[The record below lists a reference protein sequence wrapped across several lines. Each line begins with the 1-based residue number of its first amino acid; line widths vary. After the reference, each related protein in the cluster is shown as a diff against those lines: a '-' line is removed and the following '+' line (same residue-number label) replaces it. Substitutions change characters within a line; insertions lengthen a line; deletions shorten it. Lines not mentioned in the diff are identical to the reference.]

1 MELKGVLSSLNLAQA
16 DWVGLR
22 KVTETTTIHSI
33 RDLKPDQHSRNIS
46 SGLMIEVLY
55 KGQFAYA
62 ATPNTSLIEVQHAF
76 DRALRDARQAAS
88 YGIYKFN
95 EEVRPSHQGEYR
107 SPCQI
112 SFNNMT
118 VEEINQFVKTA
129 EPGDRVI
136 YYRGFLAEDAGLSK
150 EKRDFASFVLS
161 LESEKKVLLVQK
173 KIRGGAA
180 GNEAPI
186 YEYIAEKR
194 KT

>member
-1 MELKGVLSSLNLAQA
+1 
-16 DWVGLR
+16 
-22 KVTETTTIHSI
+22 
-33 RDLKPDQHSRNIS
+33 
-46 SGLMIEVLY
+46 
-55 KGQFAYA
+55 
-62 ATPNTSLIEVQHAF
+62 
-76 DRALRDARQAAS
+76 
-88 YGIYKFN
+88 
-95 EEVRPSHQGEYR
+95 
-107 SPCQI
+107 
-112 SFNNMT
+112 MT

-136 YYRGFLAEDAGLSK
+136 YYRGFLAEDAGRSK